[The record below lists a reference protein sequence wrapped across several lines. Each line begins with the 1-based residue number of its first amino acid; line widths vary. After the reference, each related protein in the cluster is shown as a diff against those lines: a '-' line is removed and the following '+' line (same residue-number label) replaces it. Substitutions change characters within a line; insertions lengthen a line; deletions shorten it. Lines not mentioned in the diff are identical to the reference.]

1 MCLDAGVPVHGSVL
15 ERIRRCGLVGGGVS
29 LGVGFPLKTQ
39 RLVLLSACSPCDV
52 GVGQDVS
59 SQLLLQRHTCLHATV
74 LLTIMTM
81 D

>member
-1 MCLDAGVPVHGSVL
+1 
-15 ERIRRCGLVGGGVS
+15 VS

-59 SQLLLQRHTCLHATV
+59 SQLFLPSFLHHGETV
-74 LLTIMTM
+74 IQT
-81 D
+81 